1 MDPQNRAIILQI
13 AEKILPRIFFVYE
26 IVINQNLK
34 IKSLQLIK
42 KILALFDD
50 ELLKNFIE
58 PK

>member
-1 MDPQNRAIILQI
+1 
-13 AEKILPRIFFVYE
+13 LPRIFFVYE
-26 IVINQNLK
+26 TVINQNLK

>member
-1 MDPQNRAIILQI
+1 MDSQNRAIILQI
-13 AEKILPRIFFVYE
+13 AETILPRIFFVYE
-26 IVINQNLK
+26 IVINQSLK

-50 ELLKNFIE
+50 ELLRNFIE

>member
-1 MDPQNRAIILQI
+1 MDSQNRAIILQI
-13 AEKILPRIFFVYE
+13 AETILPRIFFVYE

-50 ELLKNFIE
+50 ELLRNFIE